1 MTTLPISE
9 TFDYP
14 LAPWSLQGKALISF
28 HAVDIAA
35 MQSFLP
41 ATLEILPIFPGK
53 TLGGLYLSSYEDGSV
68 LTYNEL
74 IVFCGLVRYG
84 DRISAWVTH
93 IYVDQPQSV
102 AGGQNI
108 WGLPK
113 QLASFQWSGSSHSHG
128 TNHSQVTVSQD
139 NHSQDNQMLCRL
151 SHRGQLPGIP
161 TPIPSFAGTFSLLH
175 SQMVWSSVQG
185 SAKTHLLTGVEVEVP
200 RTSPFAALNLT
211 HPTMAFHLEDLN
223 LRVLSPTRQAL
234 SV

>member
-14 LAPWSLQGKALISF
+14 ISPWSLQGKALISF

-35 MQSFLP
+35 MKGFIP

-53 TLGGLYLSSYEDGSV
+53 TLGGLYLSSYEKGSV

-84 DRISAWVTH
+84 DRTSAWVTH

-102 AGGQNI
+102 AGGRNI

-113 QLASFQWSGSSHSHG
+113 QLASFQWSGGSHP
-128 TNHSQVTVSQD
+128 QVTSHPQVAV
-139 NHSQDNQMLCRL
+139 SQDNQMLCRL
-151 SHRGQLPGIP
+151 SYQGQLPGIP
-161 TPIPSFAGTFSLLH
+161 TPLPPFAGTFSLLH
-175 SQMVWSSVQG
+175 SQVVWSSVQG
-185 SAKTHLLTGVEVEVP
+185 SAKTHLLLGAEVEVP
-200 RTSPFAALNLT
+200 RTSPFAALNLS
-211 HPTMAFHLEDLN
+211 HPTMAVHLEDLS
-223 LRVLSPTRQAL
+223 LRVQSPIRQAL
-234 SV
+234 AV